1 MRKKLVKLNEEIR
14 IELIEEFTHH
24 FLETTKLPPLAS
36 KLFAFILVNRNAEGY
51 TFDELVEIFNVS
63 KSSISSSLNLLIK
76 YDYIGQYS
84 KIGERK
90 RRYRLT
96 LQQLPIRLKKIKN
109 ELIKEKYLSEKL
121 FQFRDELKDCPENIH
136 KEKAEIYMSHLGNV
150 IQLIENTIEKLEI
163 LNHKL

>member
-1 MRKKLVKLNEEIR
+1 MNEEIKV
-14 IELIEEFTHH
+14 ELIEEFTNH

-36 KLFAFILVNRNAEGY
+36 KLFAYILVNKNLEGY

-96 LQQLPIRLKKIKN
+96 PQQLPLRLKKIKN
-109 ELIKEKYLSEKL
+109 ELSKEKYLSEKL
-121 FQFRDELKDCPENIH
+121 FIFREELKDCPENVH
-136 KEKAEIYMSHLGNV
+136 KEKAEIYMNHLENA
-150 IQLIENTIEKLEI
+150 IQLIENTIQKLEK